1 MDLYL
6 IHWPVRLSKE
16 AGRMPVQRDQIFDL
30 DIQSVWEGMEE
41 CHDLGLAK
49 AIGVSNFSTK
59 KLEVLLS
66 SARIPP
72 AVNQVSVLSSTDIVS
87 VA

>member
-1 MDLYL
+1 
-6 IHWPVRLSKE
+6 
-16 AGRMPVQRDQIFDL
+16 MPVQRDQIFDL